1 MNKIRISGQAASW
14 LLAMSVIQITVA
26 CQHKE
31 TSQLEIEADQLY
43 HKSVELTKHY
53 TDSMAKAK
61 DSTTVIRLS
70 QGLEDKITKL
80 NYEYRPEAYLEISQG
95 QNDTLTNLTLR
106 FASMRDSL
114 LYQLSKPV
122 VETNDSIENDTSQR
136 NAKK

>member
-1 MNKIRISGQAASW
+1 MNKIRMSGQAASW

-26 CQHKE
+26 CRHKE

>member
-1 MNKIRISGQAASW
+1 MSGQAASW

-26 CQHKE
+26 CRHKE

>member
-1 MNKIRISGQAASW
+1 
-14 LLAMSVIQITVA
+14 MSVIQITVA
-26 CQHKE
+26 CRHKE